1 MNSLPQVIRIV
12 EVGPRD
18 GLQAEA
24 ALVSTEA
31 KVELVRRL
39 AAAGCREIEVTSFV
53 RADRVP
59 QMADGEQVLAA
70 LRDLPGVR
78 FSALVPNRRGL
89 DRALAA
95 GVERIAVFAA
105 ASETF
110 AQRNLGMDVAT
121 SLRTF
126 AEVVRDA
133 AAAGVT
139 ARGYVSTSFFCP
151 FEGEVPVEQ
160 VERVAAALFELGV
173 DEVSLAD
180 TIGAAVPTD
189 VSRRLET
196 LIPALPLERLA
207 LHFHDTSGTALANV
221 LAGLQRGITTFDSSA
236 GGLGG
241 CPFAPGAAG
250 NLATEDLVWMAE
262 RMGVRTGIDLEGIAA
277 ASDFIEPLLGHP
289 LPSRQLQRLRS
300 ARLRGAP

>member
-1 MNSLPQVIRIV
+1 MSSLPAAIRVV

-18 GLQAEA
+18 GLQGEA
-24 ALVSTEA
+24 AVVPAGA
-31 KVELVRRL
+31 KIQLVRML
-39 AAAGCREIEVTSFV
+39 AAGGCREIEVTSFV

-59 QMADGEQVLAA
+59 QMADAAEVLAG
-70 LRDLPGVR
+70 LRDLEGLR
-78 FSALVPNRRGL
+78 LSALVPNRRGL

-95 GVERIAVFAA
+95 GVTRIAVFAA
-105 ASETF
+105 ASESF
-110 AQRNLGMDVAT
+110 AARNLGMDVAA

-126 AEVVRDA
+126 AEVVRA
-133 AAAGVT
+133 AASAGVS
-139 ARGYVSTSFFCP
+139 ARGYVSTSFICP

-160 VERVAAALFELGV
+160 VERVAASLLELGV

-189 VSRRLET
+189 VSRRLERLSGT
-196 LIPALPLERLA
+196 LPRERLA
-207 LHFHDTSGTALANV
+207 LHFHDTAGTALANV
-221 LAGLQRGITTFDSSA
+221 LAGLQAGVTTFDSSA

-262 RMGVRTGIDLEGIAA
+262 RMGIQTGIDVDQIAA
-277 ASDFIEPLLGHP
+277 ASGFIEPYLGHP
-289 LPSRQLQRLRS
+289 LPSRQLQRLRAAAS
-300 ARLRGAP
+300 RS